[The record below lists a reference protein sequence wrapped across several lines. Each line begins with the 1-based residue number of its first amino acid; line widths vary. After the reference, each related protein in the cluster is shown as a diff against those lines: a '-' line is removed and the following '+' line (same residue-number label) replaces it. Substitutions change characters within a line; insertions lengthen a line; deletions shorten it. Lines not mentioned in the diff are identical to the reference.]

1 MGQPQSCMM
10 CALRDWEHRAQ
21 SRAGPPLTGE
31 DLEGEGVLLLNGV
44 GEVKAR
50 VAAVVGLHVLQH
62 DVGEVQVPVVTLGD
76 TLVLGDGLHGCG
88 EAEE

>member
-1 MGQPQSCMM
+1 MM